1 MTLRRALYQSR
12 NIPAIKLGM
21 EVGLENVID
30 EARRFGVTTD
40 VAPVP
45 SISIGAADVVPLEII
60 SAYTAFAN
68 DGQRAEPQA
77 ILRVEDR
84 DGNILWQPAV
94 AAHPG
99 ARARRS
105 RGSSPTCCATW
116 SVAAPPPAPSVR
128 RSTSPA
134 AGKTG
139 TTNDGFDVWYR
150 RLHARARHRHLD
162 RLRPAEEDHEQ
173 RAGRPPRR
181 TGVDHDDEGGLRPAL
196 HRVPVESP
204 RGPAGR
210 RDRQHHRL
218 PRDAVL
224 SHGRCAMWSRSRLA
238 PCPPPTARCTPR
250 CSASPA

>member
-45 SISIGAADVVPLEII
+45 SISIGSADVVPLEII

-84 DGNILWQPAV
+84 DGNILWQPTV
-94 AAHPG
+94 
-99 ARARRS
+99 RRIQVLE
-105 RGSSPTCCATW
+105 P
-116 SVAAPPPAPSVR
+116 SVAWLMTDVLRDVVR
-128 RSTSPA
+128 RGTA
-134 AGKTG
+134 AGHRRRADQLHRG
-139 TTNDGFDVWYR
+139 GQDRHDQRRLRRLVR
-150 RLHARARHRHLD
+150 RLHARARHRRVD
-162 RLRPAEEDHEQ
+162 RVRPAEEDHEQ
-173 RAGRPPRR
+173 RAGWPARGP
-181 TGVDHDDEGGLRPAL
+181 GVDGDDEGGLRPAL
-196 HRVPVESP
+196 HHLRVDPAG
-204 RGPAGR
+204 GPAGR

-218 PRDAVL
+218 PGDAVL
-224 SHGRCAMWSRSRLA
+224 PAAAALRGEFRAGHRADDVLPGAFA
-238 PCPPPTARCTPR
+238 DARR
-250 CSASPA
+250 ARA